1 LLLYILCICKHFFSR
16 QEHGGSLNEAVNA
29 YFSEGDRN
37 LMARYAFFHA
47 LEASDHLEMYL
58 VIVVLHCIIN
68 IFNLPIH
75 LCFSDID
82 GRPLMTALPP
92 FPKEISW
99 I

>member
-1 LLLYILCICKHFFSR
+1 
-16 QEHGGSLNEAVNA
+16 
-29 YFSEGDRN
+29 
-37 LMARYAFFHA
+37 MARYAFFHA